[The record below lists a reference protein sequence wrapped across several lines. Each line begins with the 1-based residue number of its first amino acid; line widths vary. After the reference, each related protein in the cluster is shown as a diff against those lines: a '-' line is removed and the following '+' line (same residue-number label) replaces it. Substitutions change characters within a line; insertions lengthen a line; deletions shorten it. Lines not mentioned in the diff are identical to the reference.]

1 MPRSAKTQSTSAL
14 GQFRKRARELL
25 VNLRSEISSKQAVL
39 RRLKEEESKLSALMG
54 PRGTYGAKP
63 AARGASGGTARIN
76 WRTVLEQLPRQFRAA
91 NVLTVR
97 GLRNKRPAE
106 IFAAISRWTES
117 GAVKRKDR
125 GLYERV
131 G

>member
-1 MPRSAKTQSTSAL
+1 MPRSAKTQSTSAF
-14 GQFRKRARELL
+14 GQFRKRAHELL

-39 RRLKEEESKLSALMG
+39 RRLEEEESKLSALIG
-54 PRGTYGAKP
+54 PRGTYRAKP
-63 AARGASGGTARIN
+63 TARGGSGGTARIN
-76 WRTVLEQLPRQFRAA
+76 WRTVLEQLPKQFRAS
-91 NVLTVR
+91 NVRTVR
-97 GLRNKRPAE
+97 GLKNKQPSE